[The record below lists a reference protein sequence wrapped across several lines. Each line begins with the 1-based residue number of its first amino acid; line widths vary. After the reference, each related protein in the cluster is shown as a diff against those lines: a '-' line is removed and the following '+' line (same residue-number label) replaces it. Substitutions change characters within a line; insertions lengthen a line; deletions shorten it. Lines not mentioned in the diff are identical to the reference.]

1 MPTLAFE
8 TLGGTRELFPRAGV
22 DDDSSSFG
30 RYVNILSPRRYRD
43 GHRRTDGGRPV
54 RHISRPFSFAL
65 NDFNFDRPERT
76 VIGRVFDRTVS
87 RAAIYSAQRAFPS
100 RPSPAI
106 PSPPPTF
113 RHRLR
118 NNHVVVP
125 RRYLSSPPRM
135 IIITRHEINVTC
147 CVRPVTTFFRPN
159 PANGPKAIVSAFYV
173 ARYGLVN
180 YLP

>member
-1 MPTLAFE
+1 VNYSPGRGSTMIARRSEDTLIFC
-8 TLGGTRELFPRAGV
+8 PRVVIAMGIVGRTAG
-22 DDDSSSFG
+22 
-30 RYVNILSPRRYRD
+30 
-43 GHRRTDGGRPV
+43 V